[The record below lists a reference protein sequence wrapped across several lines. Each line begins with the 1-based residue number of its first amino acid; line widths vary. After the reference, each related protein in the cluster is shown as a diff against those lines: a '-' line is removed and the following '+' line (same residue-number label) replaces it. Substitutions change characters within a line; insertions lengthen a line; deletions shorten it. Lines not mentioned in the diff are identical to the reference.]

1 MARMDVGNGIQPAW
15 ENMVRVLFRPFS
27 LRKWL
32 SLGFISLIAYGMSG
46 GGGGFNVPG
55 NYGGNQHPNW
65 PGHNPWPEIM
75 HFLPLIILAF
85 IVLVAIGLLVS
96 WIGSVFHFIYV
107 DNLVRNSGAIA
118 EPFGRFRRQGTSY
131 FLWRLVFG
139 LIYMALILC
148 IVAVVVFAVLAAS
161 HGGGKAGLMVLAIV
175 MGVLVIIPLVI
186 VAAIIDLFVRDFV
199 TTTMYVRGVGIMEAW
214 SIAWP
219 LIKENAGQVALYILI
234 LIALAI
240 AIGMFGLVVALLGLV
255 VVGIPVGILSAVAIL
270 AGKAMGLTW
279 TVPVIAV
286 AATFGCIVLVGW
298 VYLAQ
303 CAIQPALAFRRSYA
317 LVVMGQADPSLATIP
332 TGQAPPA
339 E

>member
-15 ENMVRVLFRPFS
+15 ENMVRVLFRPFL

-32 SLGFISLIAYGMSG
+32 SLGFISLIAYGLSG

-75 HFLPLIILAF
+75 HFLPLIILGF
-85 IVLVAIGLLVS
+85 IVLIAIGLLVS
-96 WIGSVFHFIYV
+96 WIGSVLHFIYV
-107 DNLVRNSGAIA
+107 DNLVRNSGAIS
-118 EPFGRFRRQGTSY
+118 EPWGRLRSQGTSY
-131 FLWRLVFG
+131 FLWRLAFG
-139 LIYMALILC
+139 LIYMLMLLVVIGTPLIWAFAIARGGDTAFKVL
-148 IVAVVVFAVLAAS
+148 AVVWAIM
-161 HGGGKAGLMVLAIV
+161 AGV
-175 MGVLVIIPLVI
+175 PLI
-186 VAAIIDLFVRDFV
+186 VAAAIVDLFVRDFV
-199 TTTMYVRGVGIMEAW
+199 TTVMYARGVRVMEAW
-214 SIAWP
+214 GIAWP
-219 LIKENAGQVALYILI
+219 IIKENAGQIALYILI
-234 LIALAI
+234 LIAVAI
-240 AIGMFGLVVALLGLV
+240 VIGIFGLVVALLCML
-255 VVGIPVGILSAVAIL
+255 VVGIPVGILAAVVIL

-317 LVVMGQADPSLATIP
+317 LVVMGQADPSLATI
-332 TGQAPPA
+332 GQQG
-339 E
+339 

>member
-75 HFLPLIILAF
+75 HFLPLIILGF

-139 LIYMALILC
+139 LIYMALILS
-148 IVAVVVFAVLAAS
+148 IVAVVVFSVLAAS
-161 HGGGKAGLMVLAIV
+161 HGGGSAGLMVLAIV
-175 MGVLVIIPLVI
+175 VGVLVIIPLVI

-199 TTTMYVRGVGIMEAW
+199 TTVMYVRGVGIMEAW

-219 LIKENAGQVALYILI
+219 IIKQNAGQVALYILI

-317 LVVMGQADPSLATIP
+317 LVVMGQADPSLATIGN
-332 TGQAPPA
+332 T